1 MPYSDPL
8 TDVELAEA
16 LAALPEWTLEGSTIR
31 RSVRVADFRATVR
44 LVNAVA
50 DAAEVA
56 NHHPDIA
63 ITGYRNVTFVLTT
76 HAAGALTR
84 RDVALAADIDRIVD
98 AAP

>member
-31 RSVRVADFRATVR
+31 RSVRVADFRAAVR

-50 DAAEVA
+50 DAAEV
-56 NHHPDIA
+56 
-63 ITGYRNVTFVLTT
+63 G
-76 HAAGALTR
+76 
-84 RDVALAADIDRIVD
+84 LA
-98 AAP
+98 